1 MGMIQAPAAEETR
14 IITLDSDDDVD
25 RSQSMES
32 SQGSI
37 AQRST
42 HSSDKYYDSDHEA
55 ACIAFIKMEQQ
66 QQHHEDGERV
76 GGVDLNAEL

>member
-1 MGMIQAPAAEETR
+1 M
-14 IITLDSDDDVD
+14 DSDDDAD
-25 RSQSMES
+25 RLQDSES

-37 AQRST
+37 AQRSA
-42 HSSDKYYDSDHEA
+42 HSSDRYYDSDHEA